1 MKRTILVPL
10 LICISFL
17 NMGFIRKPKLQGLYC
32 SVEKNLNTKSF
43 EDKWKDYPWIYDVK
57 TGKLYD
63 YDEFLNEINPLEY
76 DKVGDYSYSYKSRII
91 DNILKIR
98 ETETSPFK
106 DEVIGMYSIN
116 LDKNKSSY
124 NTEENPKDI
133 TTTTC
138 EEIDLPKAVKIN
150 Y

>member
-1 MKRTILVPL
+1 MKRLLLAPL
-10 LICISFL
+10 LISISLL
-17 NMGFIRKPKLQGLYC
+17 NMGFLGKPKLQGLYC
-32 SVEKNLNTKSF
+32 SETKNLLNKSF

-76 DKVGDYSYSYKSRII
+76 DKVGEYSFSYRSRMI

-98 ETETSPFK
+98 ETETSPFSE
-106 DEVIGMYSIN
+106 EVIGMYSID
-116 LDKNKSSY
+116 LEKNKSSY
-124 NTEENPKDI
+124 NTEENLKDI
-133 TTTTC
+133 TTTRC
-138 EEIDLPKAVKIN
+138 EKIDLPKGVKIN

>member
-1 MKRTILVPL
+1 MKRLLLAPL
-10 LICISFL
+10 LISISLL
-17 NMGFIRKPKLQGLYC
+17 NMGFLGKPKLQGLYC
-32 SVEKNLNTKSF
+32 SEKKNLLYKSF

-76 DKVGDYSYSYKSRII
+76 DKVGEYSFSYRSRMI

-98 ETETSPFK
+98 ETETSPFSE
-106 DEVIGMYSIN
+106 EVIGMYSID
-116 LDKNKSSY
+116 LEKNKSSY

-133 TTTTC
+133 TTTPC
-138 EEIDLPKAVKIN
+138 EKIDLPKGVKIN